1 MNGKELYN
9 VDQNM
14 AQNEVYGKYETQ
26 QTQAQP
32 YGTSQPQSQQYI
44 PPPQPQGYEASQPQS
59 QQYMPPPQPQGY
71 GTSQPQSQQY
81 IPPPQPQGYGTSQPQ
96 SPQYIPPPQPQ
107 TYGASQPYQQPET
120 PQPQPYQSSQPQTY
134 QQSQPQSYQSPQTP
148 YINPPVTNNMYQG
161 GSNQSSNYVMSQ
173 NQNALLDNYKPFQ
186 DDKNTPTRGRLA
198 CQMVL
203 AILLLLLSIVTII
216 DFLNIRFRINSIYIL
231 MMIITN
237 ILNLIIG
244 IWMIILFIK
253 KQTARNNLL
262 GILSL
267 ISIFILIFRNFLY
280 VVDGYNV
287 SGFELIEFIILIIVT
302 SFNMKSKCCD

>member
-1 MNGKELYN
+1 MNGKELY
-9 VDQNM
+9 DAGQNM
-14 AQNEVYGKYETQ
+14 AQNEVNGKYETQ

-32 YGTSQPQSQQYI
+32 YGTSQPQSQQYIPPPQPQSQQYI

-59 QQYMPPPQPQGY
+59 QQYMPPPQPQ
-71 GTSQPQSQQY
+71 SQQY
-81 IPPPQPQGYGTSQPQ
+81 IPPPQPQGYGT
-96 SPQYIPPPQPQ
+96 
-107 TYGASQPYQQPET
+107 SQPYQQPET

-231 MMIITN
+231 MMIITK

-253 KQTARNNLL
+253 KQTARNKLL
-262 GILSL
+262 GIISL
-267 ISIFILIFRNFLY
+267 ISLIILMLKFYLFL
-280 VVDGYNV
+280 VIGLGVP
-287 SGFELIEFIILIIVT
+287 GFELIEIIILIIIT
-302 SFNMKSKCCD
+302 SFNMECKCKCCD

>member
-1 MNGKELYN
+1 MNGKELY
-9 VDQNM
+9 DAGQNM
-14 AQNEVYGKYETQ
+14 AQNEVNGKYETQ

-32 YGTSQPQSQQYI
+32 YGTSQPQ
-44 PPPQPQGYEASQPQS
+44 PQS
-59 QQYMPPPQPQGY
+59 QQYIPPPQPQGY

-81 IPPPQPQGYGTSQPQ
+81 IPPPQPQGYGT
-96 SPQYIPPPQPQ
+96 
-107 TYGASQPYQQPET
+107 SQPYQQPET

-186 DDKNTPTRGRLA
+186 DDKNTPTSGRLA

-244 IWMIILFIK
+244 IWMIILIIK
-253 KQTARNNLL
+253 KKTTRNNCL
-262 GILSL
+262 GIISL
-267 ISIFILIFRNFLY
+267 ISLILY
-280 VVDGYNV
+280 VFLCSLYIVNGYAV
-287 SGFELIEFIILIIVT
+287 SLAGLIDIIFLIIVT
-302 SFNMKSKCCD
+302 SYNMKCQCCECCD

>member
-1 MNGKELYN
+1 MNGKELY
-9 VDQNM
+9 DAGQNM
-14 AQNEVYGKYETQ
+14 AQNEVNGKYETQ

-32 YGTSQPQSQQYI
+32 YGTSQPQPQSQQYI

-59 QQYMPPPQPQGY
+59 QQYMPPPQPQSQQYIPPPQPQGY

-81 IPPPQPQGYGTSQPQ
+81 IPPPQPQGYGT
-96 SPQYIPPPQPQ
+96 
-107 TYGASQPYQQPET
+107 SQPYQQPET

-186 DDKNTPTRGRLA
+186 DDKNTPTSGRLA

-244 IWMIILFIK
+244 IWMIILIIK
-253 KQTARNNLL
+253 KKTTRNK
-262 GILSL
+262 
-267 ISIFILIFRNFLY
+267 IS
-280 VVDGYNV
+280 
-287 SGFELIEFIILIIVT
+287 
-302 SFNMKSKCCD
+302 